1 MTKVTALMKGD
12 LEALGEEVDEN
23 VDSISKIQTHILNL
37 TSGKVNIFD
46 DEGNFR
52 NIYNIMEDISKIYY
66 DLSDPERAD
75 LLETIAGKFLPE
87 CTEMCA

>member
-1 MTKVTALMKGD
+1 MTKVTALMKGE
-12 LEALGEEVDEN
+12 LEELGEEVDEN

-37 TSGKVNIFD
+37 THGQVNIFD
-46 DEGNFR
+46 DQGNFR
-52 NIYNIMEDISKIYY
+52 DIYNIMEDIAAIYD